1 MQCKQQVASCFC
13 VLTALLSPYPTRPA
27 CRERR
32 DETTGG
38 VGALGWPSMQ
48 ASSVPESKETHASLA
63 SKHVCQRNVHLPLR
77 ALFLLLLC
85 TLSPPSNARPRPTA
99 CTLLLP
105 RARNKQGVSA
115 AFSVLVLIISF
126 ISILLPLLCSRTC
139 W

>member
-1 MQCKQQVASCFC
+1 MQAAGGELFLRAHCSAH
-13 VLTALLSPYPTRPA
+13 PTLPDPPA
-27 CRERR
+27 ER
-32 DETTGG
+32 DETRPPEG
-38 VGALGWPSMQ
+38 LGRWAGPQCKLRPSQ
-48 ASSVPESKETHASLA
+48 NPKRHTPPW
-63 SKHVCQRNVHLPLR
+63 HLNTF
-77 ALFLLLLC
+77 ANATCTFLCEPFSFC